1 MPKRPAAGRGAA
13 QAGVQYSF
21 GVIGDSTFIHSGIT
35 NLIDAVSTKTP
46 MTAVILD
53 NSIVAM
59 TGCQQTILP
68 SSQLETLVAGLGV
81 EKEHIKV
88 LTTNPS
94 KIEENTAILV
104 EEAEYRGV
112 SVIILVRECL
122 EAFRIRNKAAKAA
135 KV

>member
-1 MPKRPAAGRGAA
+1 MARGAA
-13 QAGVQYSF
+13 QAGVTYSF

-46 MTAVILD
+46 ITAVILD

-68 SSQLETLVAGLGV
+68 SSQLLTLVEGLGV
-81 EKEHIKV
+81 EKDHIRV
-88 LTTNPS
+88 LPTNPS
-94 KIEENTAILV
+94 KVEENTKILL

-112 SVIILVRECL
+112 SVVILVRECL
-122 EAFRIRNKAAKAA
+122 EAFRIRNKAAKASKA
-135 KV
+135 REK